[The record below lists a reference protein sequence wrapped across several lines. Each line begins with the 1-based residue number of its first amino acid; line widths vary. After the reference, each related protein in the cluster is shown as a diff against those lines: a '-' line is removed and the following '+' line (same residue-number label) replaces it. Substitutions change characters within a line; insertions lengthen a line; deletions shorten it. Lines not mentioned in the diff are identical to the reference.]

1 MKKYNRI
8 LTMLLVLLLAALLT
22 ACGEPAA
29 PAETDAT
36 AEPAET
42 AAQVLENDGM
52 TLTIPAEYAELVIA
66 EAPENAEDG
75 TLFTV
80 SEKTS
85 VEAAKKQGGEDWG
98 AGWLFGVAR
107 RSEEQTQQ
115 MRTSDMSGAE
125 IFAKD
130 AAGNYYIFTHPTDV
144 RILRDGEI
152 GEEDMKQW
160 SVLNEWAWSAVR
172 DAFVA
177 ENEGLEPVTFGNSE
191 MDIAFARIAYTDV
204 KYTIGTTEY
213 GPLEPKDVDPAPYL
227 ERLMN
232 GVTYEYTDSAT
243 PDGEFVA
250 LRFPDEELRF
260 DFFPGTNLIRR
271 AYGEE
276 GDGILYKA
284 TFADGETDACAVLQE
299 WYDALKVNR

>member
-8 LTMLLVLLLAALLT
+8 LTMILLLLLAALLT

-52 TLTIPAEYAELVIA
+52 TLTIPAEYADLVIA
-66 EAPENAEDG
+66 EAKEAEDG
-75 TLFTV
+75 TLFYV
-80 SEKTS
+80 AEKAS
-85 VEAAKKQGGEDWG
+85 VEAGKKQGYDADSGIGE
-98 AGWLFGVAR
+98 LFGIR
-107 RSEEQTQQ
+107 RVDEETTQQ

-276 GDGILYKA
+276 GDGILCKA
-284 TFADGETDACAVLQE
+284 TFADGETDACAILQE